1 MVTDNNVM
9 KIARIAAPER
19 VRWGIHSRHRA
30 MRSVIGSDMQGSQD
44 ISGQACAAAA
54 PKVAVALAAAHGTGM
69 NSCVGWWLMAVFVL
83 AFCTHAMPQKST
95 SNANRVGTV
104 VLDAGH
110 GGKDPGNL
118 GTKRYKT
125 TEKDVSLAI
134 TLLVGKYIKEN
145 LPDVKVMYTRE
156 DDRFI
161 ELMERNNIA
170 NRNKADVFISI
181 HCNANAK
188 TDPHGCETYVM
199 GLHKT
204 EANMRVAM
212 KENESIL
219 FEDDHELKYDGYDP
233 KDPESMI
240 ALSLRQNAYLDH
252 SLLLSSLIQEQFRDR
267 VGRTDRGVKQAG
279 FLVISYTTM
288 PAVLVELGFLT
299 NAKEEDFL
307 QSAQGQDYMASAIY
321 RAFKDYKSRIEHKDV
336 SFEVEAKAESTFVD
350 TARMKPG
357 KDATATLKETG
368 IRFKVQIVTS
378 SKRIP
383 LDSPKFHGLQVEE
396 MRAGDLW
403 KYSAGSAPDLAGAR
417 EVQQVCKTKGFDGA
431 FITAWKDGERIDL
444 QQAVNLVR

>member
-1 MVTDNNVM
+1 ML
-9 KIARIAAPER
+9 P
-19 VRWGIHSRHRA
+19 
-30 MRSVIGSDMQGSQD
+30 DMQGSQD
-44 ISGQACAAAA
+44 ISGQACSAAA
-54 PKVAVALAAAHGTGM
+54 PKVAVGTGAARQFIRGR
-69 NSCVGWWLMAVFVL
+69 SRGWGLIAVFVL
-83 AFCTHAMPQKST
+83 ACTAHAMPQKSA
-95 SNANRVGTV
+95 SKANTVGTI

-125 TEKDVSLAI
+125 TEKDVALAV
-134 TLLVGKYIKEN
+134 TLLVGKYINEN
-145 LPDVKVMYTRE
+145 LPEVKVLYTRE

-181 HCNANAK
+181 HCNANK
-188 TDPHGCETYVM
+188 GTDPHGCETYVM

-219 FEDDHELKYDGYDP
+219 LEADHELKYDGYDP

-252 SLLLSSLIQEQFRDR
+252 SLLLSSLVQEQFKDR
-267 VGRTDRGVKQAG
+267 VGRVDRGVKQAG

-288 PAVLVELGFLT
+288 PAVLIELGFLT
-299 NAKEEDFL
+299 NADEEDFL
-307 QSAQGQDYMASAIY
+307 QSAKGQDYMASAIY
-321 RAFKDYKSRIEHKDV
+321 RAFKEYKNRIEHKDV
-336 SFEVEAKAESTFVD
+336 AFGELEAKADSTAVD
-350 TARMKPG
+350 TSKAATKPVKNKG
-357 KDATATLKETG
+357 G
-368 IRFKVQIVTS
+368 VSFKVQVVTS

-383 LDSPKFHGLQVEE
+383 VKSPKFHGLDVEE
-396 MRAGDLW
+396 LQADELW
-403 KYSAGSAPDLAGAR
+403 KYSVGDEPDLEGAR
-417 EVQQVCKTKGFDGA
+417 KVQADCKAKGFTGA
-431 FITAWKDGERIDL
+431 FITAWQNGKRIDL